1 MKVVKFS
8 DYQENNDLSVL
19 DGARW
24 LLITHQ
30 ELPAAA
36 TILFHSELLDILVAV
51 DFRGAKISDGL
62 WQRAVHLILADSS
75 FENDDESQIRRR
87 TGITKVVLDGQGEL
101 QDYCW

>member
-8 DYQENNDLSVL
+8 DYQQNSKLSVL

-30 ELPAAA
+30 ELSAAA

-51 DFRGAKISDGL
+51 DFRGAKISVK
-62 WQRAVHLILADSS
+62 ALASKPPVQDSA
-75 FENDDESQIRRR
+75 
-87 TGITKVVLDGQGEL
+87 TVML
-101 QDYCW
+101 

>member
-8 DYQENNDLSVL
+8 DYQQNNELSVL

-30 ELPAAA
+30 ELSASA

-87 TGITKVVLDGQGEL
+87 TGITKVVLDGQGKLE
-101 QDYCW
+101 DYCW

>member
-1 MKVVKFS
+1 MKVVRFG
-8 DYQENNDLSVL
+8 DYQQNNDLSVL

-30 ELPAAA
+30 ELSAAA

-51 DFRGAKISDGL
+51 DFRGAKISSGL

-75 FENDDESQIRRR
+75 FENDDEAQISKR
-87 TGITKVVLDGQGEL
+87 TGITKVVLDGQGDL

>member
-1 MKVVKFS
+1 M
-8 DYQENNDLSVL
+8 
-19 DGARW
+19 
-24 LLITHQ
+24 ITHQ
-30 ELPAAA
+30 ELSAAA

-75 FENDDESQIRRR
+75 FESDDETQIRKR
-87 TGITKVVLDGQGEL
+87 TGITKVVLDGQGDL

>member
-8 DYQENNDLSVL
+8 DYQQNNQLSVL

-30 ELPAAA
+30 ELSDAA

-75 FENDDESQIRRR
+75 FESDDETQIRKR

>member
-8 DYQENNDLSVL
+8 DYQQNNQLSVL

-30 ELPAAA
+30 ELSAAA

-62 WQRAVHLILADSS
+62 WKLSVHLILADSS
-75 FENDDESQIRRR
+75 FESDDETQIRKR
-87 TGITKVVLDGQGEL
+87 TGITKVVLDGQGDL

>member
-8 DYQENNDLSVL
+8 DYQQNSKLSLL

>member
-8 DYQENNDLSVL
+8 DYQQNNQLSVL

-30 ELPAAA
+30 ELSAAS

-75 FENDDESQIRRR
+75 FESDDETQIRKR

>member
-8 DYQENNDLSVL
+8 DYQQNNDLSAL

-30 ELPAAA
+30 ELSDAA
-36 TILFHSELLDILVAV
+36 TILFHSELLDILVAI

-75 FENDDESQIRRR
+75 FENGDEEQIRKR
-87 TGITKVVLDGQGEL
+87 TGITKVVLDGQGDL

>member
-30 ELPAAA
+30 ELSNAA

-51 DFRGAKISDGL
+51 SYT
-62 WQRAVHLILADSS
+62 HLTLP
-75 FENDDESQIRRR
+75 
-87 TGITKVVLDGQGEL
+87 TKA
-101 QDYCW
+101 